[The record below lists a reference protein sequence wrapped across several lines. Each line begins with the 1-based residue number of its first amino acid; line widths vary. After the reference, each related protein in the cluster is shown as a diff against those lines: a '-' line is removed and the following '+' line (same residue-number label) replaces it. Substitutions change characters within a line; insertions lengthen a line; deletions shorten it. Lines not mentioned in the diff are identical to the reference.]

1 MNVEKT
7 LQDLTINAPFGRDKT
22 LRKIWDILDDTRTEF
37 QYQMERAGFDEKRIK
52 QVQDAVED
60 DLARKWS
67 Y

>member
-1 MNVEKT
+1 MDAAKT
-7 LQDLTINAPFGRDKT
+7 LQDITRNSPMGQDKT